1 MEKIS
6 LNDNWKF
13 VKGYVPSLRV
23 LSMYGKEAQ
32 NVNLPHDAMVHEKRD
47 ANTANGGAT
56 GFYPG
61 GIYTY
66 FKSIEAPAQWQG
78 KSIIIEFEG
87 VYESAMVY
95 VNGTLVKTNDYGY
108 SNFYVEISG
117 YLNYGVENEIK
128 VIADNSNE
136 KNSRWYSGSGIYRDV
151 NLYICDKVCIPI
163 NGVTAT
169 TKLAQ
174 TEVAVVEWKT
184 ILKNTSHETYPLYV
198 KISMADDFGKIY
210 CDTVHVTSF
219 SNSTNDIYQSITI
232 KNPKLWSTDN
242 PNLYNCKIE
251 IINEVGNTI
260 DEQFIKFGI
269 RVVTIDAV
277 YGLRINWEQIK
288 LRGTCIHHDN
298 GILGAATYRAA
309 EYRKCKLIKDAGFN
323 AIRSAHHPAGKALLD
338 ACDEYGILVMDE
350 LTDMWTVHKNE
361 HDFADKFI
369 NEWQDI
375 ASAMITKDYNHPS
388 VILYSVGNEI
398 SEIGTP
404 RGANLNRTICNY
416 FKEKDSTRF
425 TTNGINALNAAGAKM
440 YPIMQELAPLIQ
452 ADSASTGTNDTS
464 GSNAINSAM
473 KLMEGKAGEAFS
485 VHPIITSVI
494 QESTESMDI
503 IGLNYLTGR
512 HLLENELHPNKCVL
526 GTETFPADIARLWR
540 VVNASNQVLGD
551 FTWTGYD
558 YLGEAGCGIFYYDGK
573 ANFGS
578 NYPDRAAYIGDMDL
592 IGTRRPI
599 SYLREIVYGLRK
611 TPYIAV
617 ERVDKVG
624 KTYSKTP
631 WMLKDN
637 ISSWTWYG
645 YEGTMTTVDVYSPSE
660 KVELFLNNTSLGVVN
675 VNKETFTASFKVE
688 YQPGVLK
695 AVGYTQGV
703 TDGEFVLKTALQSTQ
718 PMFDIFKADESI
730 SFVTISFA
738 DGNNVC
744 NYQQEHEVYI
754 KVDNGVLLGFGSANP
769 SSEGNYFDNV
779 ATTFDG
785 KIMAVIMAVDGNLA
799 VGIELVVDGKDEAR
813 CSI

>member
-32 NVNLPHDAMVHEKRD
+32 NVNLPHDAMVHEIRD

-87 VYESAMVY
+87 VYASAMVY
-95 VNGTLVKTNDYGY
+95 VNGALVKTNDYGY

-151 NLYICDKVCIPI
+151 NLYVCDKVCIPI

-184 ILKNTSHETYPLYV
+184 ILKNTSHETYPLCV
-198 KISMADDFGKIY
+198 KISMANDFGKIY

-219 SNSTNDIYQSITI
+219 ANSTNDIYQSITI

-251 IINEVGNTI
+251 IINEAGNTI

-269 RVVTIDAV
+269 RVVTIDTV
-277 YGLRINWEQIK
+277 YGLRINGEQIK

-309 EYRKCKLIKDAGFN
+309 EYRKCRLIKDAGFN

-416 FKEKDSTRF
+416 FKEKDSSRF

-452 ADSASTGTNDTS
+452 ADSSSTGTNDTS

-637 ISSWTWYG
+637 ISSWTWHG

-660 KVELFLNNTSLGVVN
+660 KVELFLNNSSLGVVN
-675 VNKETFTASFKVE
+675 VDKETFTASFKVK

-718 PMFDIFKADESI
+718 PMFDIFKADERI
-730 SFVTISFA
+730 SFITISFA
-738 DGNNVC
+738 DENNIC
-744 NYQQEHEVYI
+744 NYQQEHEVSI
-754 KVDNGVLLGFGSANP
+754 KADNGVLLGFGSANP

-785 KIMAVIMAVDGNLA
+785 KIMAVIMAEDNSRA
-799 VGIELVVDGKDEAR
+799 VKIELVVDRKDEAR

>member
-1 MEKIS
+1 
-6 LNDNWKF
+6 
-13 VKGYVPSLRV
+13 
-23 LSMYGKEAQ
+23 
-32 NVNLPHDAMVHEKRD
+32 
-47 ANTANGGAT
+47 
-56 GFYPG
+56 
-61 GIYTY
+61 
-66 FKSIEAPAQWQG
+66 
-78 KSIIIEFEG
+78 
-87 VYESAMVY
+87 
-95 VNGTLVKTNDYGY
+95 
-108 SNFYVEISG
+108 
-117 YLNYGVENEIK
+117 
-128 VIADNSNE
+128 
-136 KNSRWYSGSGIYRDV
+136 
-151 NLYICDKVCIPI
+151 
-163 NGVTAT
+163 
-169 TKLAQ
+169 
-174 TEVAVVEWKT
+174 
-184 ILKNTSHETYPLYV
+184 
-198 KISMADDFGKIY
+198 
-210 CDTVHVTSF
+210 
-219 SNSTNDIYQSITI
+219 
-232 KNPKLWSTDN
+232 
-242 PNLYNCKIE
+242 
-251 IINEVGNTI
+251 
-260 DEQFIKFGI
+260 
-269 RVVTIDAV
+269 
-277 YGLRINWEQIK
+277 
-288 LRGTCIHHDN
+288 
-298 GILGAATYRAA
+298 
-309 EYRKCKLIKDAGFN
+309 
-323 AIRSAHHPAGKALLD
+323 
-338 ACDEYGILVMDE
+338 
-350 LTDMWTVHKNE
+350 
-361 HDFADKFI
+361 
-369 NEWQDI
+369 
-375 ASAMITKDYNHPS
+375 
-388 VILYSVGNEI
+388 
-398 SEIGTP
+398 
-404 RGANLNRTICNY
+404 
-416 FKEKDSTRF
+416 
-425 TTNGINALNAAGAKM
+425 LNAAGAKM

-452 ADSASTGTNDTS
+452 GDSASTGTNDTS

-675 VNKETFTASFKVE
+675 VDKETFTASFKVE

-703 TDGEFVLKTALQSTQ
+703 IDGEFVLKTALQSTQ
-718 PMFDIFKADESI
+718 PTFDIFKADERI
-730 SFVTISFA
+730 SFITISFA
-738 DGNNVC
+738 DENNIC
-744 NYQQEHEVYI
+744 NYQQEHEVSI
-754 KVDNGVLLGFGSANP
+754 KADNGVLLGFGSANP

-785 KIMAVIMAVDGNLA
+785 KIMAVIMAVDGNRA

>member
-66 FKSIEAPAQWQG
+66 FKSIEVPTQWQG

-87 VYESAMVY
+87 VYESVMVY
-95 VNGTLVKTNDYGY
+95 VNGALVKTNDYGY

-151 NLYICDKVCIPI
+151 NLYVCDKVCIPI

-169 TKLAQ
+169 TKLSQ

-184 ILKNTSHETYPLYV
+184 ILKNTSHETYPLCV
-198 KISMADDFGKIY
+198 KISMANDFGKIY

-219 SNSTNDIYQSITI
+219 ANSTNDIYQSITV

-251 IINEVGNTI
+251 IINEAGNTI
-260 DEQFIKFGI
+260 DEQFLKFGI
-269 RVVTIDAV
+269 RVVTIDTV
-277 YGLRINWEQIK
+277 YGLRINGEQIK

-309 EYRKCKLIKDAGFN
+309 EYRKCRLIKAAGFN

-369 NEWQDI
+369 NEWKDI

-473 KLMEGKAGEAFS
+473 KLMEGKTGEAFS

-637 ISSWTWYG
+637 ISSWTWHG

-660 KVELFLNNTSLGVVN
+660 KVELFLNNSSLGVVN
-675 VNKETFTASFKVE
+675 VDKETFTASFKVE

-703 TDGEFVLKTALQSTQ
+703 IDGEFVLKTALQSTQ
-718 PMFDIFKADESI
+718 PTFDIFKADESI
-730 SFVTISFA
+730 SFITISFA
-738 DGNNVC
+738 DENNIC
-744 NYQQEHEVYI
+744 NYQQEHEVSI
-754 KVDNGVLLGFGSANP
+754 KADNGVLLGFGSANP

-779 ATTFDG
+779 ATTYDG
-785 KIMAVIMAVDGNLA
+785 KIMAVIMAVDNSRA

>member
-66 FKSIEAPAQWQG
+66 FKSIEVPTQWQG

-87 VYESAMVY
+87 VYESVMVY
-95 VNGTLVKTNDYGY
+95 VNGALVKTNDYGY

-151 NLYICDKVCIPI
+151 NLYVCDKVCIPI

-169 TKLAQ
+169 TKLSQ

-184 ILKNTSHETYPLYV
+184 ILKNTSHETYPLCV

-219 SNSTNDIYQSITI
+219 ANSTNDIYQSITV

-251 IINEVGNTI
+251 IINEAGNTI
-260 DEQFIKFGI
+260 DEQFLKFGI
-269 RVVTIDAV
+269 RVVTIDTV
-277 YGLRINWEQIK
+277 YGLRINGEQIK

-309 EYRKCKLIKDAGFN
+309 EYRKCRLIKDAGFN

-369 NEWQDI
+369 NEWKDI

-637 ISSWTWYG
+637 ISSWTWHG

-660 KVELFLNNTSLGVVN
+660 KVELFLNNSSLGVVN
-675 VNKETFTASFKVE
+675 VDKETFTASFKVE

-703 TDGEFVLKTALQSTQ
+703 IDGEFVLKTALQSTQ
-718 PMFDIFKADESI
+718 PTFDIFKADESI
-730 SFVTISFA
+730 SFITISFA
-738 DGNNVC
+738 DENNIC
-744 NYQQEHEVYI
+744 NYQQEHEVSI
-754 KVDNGVLLGFGSANP
+754 KADNGVLLGFGSANP

-779 ATTFDG
+779 ATTYDG
-785 KIMAVIMAVDGNLA
+785 KIMAVIMAVDNSRA

>member
-785 KIMAVIMAVDGNLA
+785 KIMAVIMAVDGHRA